1 MNFKKILVPV
11 TLADGSRAAVAVA
24 ANLAKESGAS
34 LALLHAVQL
43 SIAGEERGIPRTR
56 LVDDLCRE
64 AESQL
69 RQLLQS
75 VTLQTPTEI
84 IVREG
89 RPAGMIVESARCLA
103 VDAIVMF
110 THGYRGWLRWLHRNT
125 ALQVLRHAP
134 CPVWLVSPGRRDG
147 ISLVLVDRATANQC
161 EKPHE
166 DAGPPQ
172 SVLRVSV
179 S

>member
-56 LVDDLCRE
+56 LVNDLCRE
-64 AESQL
+64 AEGQL
-69 RQLLQS
+69 RQLLEG

-89 RPAGMIVESARCLA
+89 RPAQTIVESARRLA
-103 VDAIVMF
+103 VDAIGALALLLFVPAQGRLCQQF
-110 THGYRGWLRWLHRNT
+110 RGKSN
-125 ALQVLRHAP
+125 
-134 CPVWLVSPGRRDG
+134 DK
-147 ISLVLVDRATANQC
+147 
-161 EKPHE
+161 KP
-166 DAGPPQ
+166 Q
-172 SVLRVSV
+172 
-179 S
+179 

>member
-103 VDAIVMF
+103 VDAIVMSSVF
-110 THGYRGWLRWLHRNT
+110 VISTPGSSWRTQRT
-125 ALQVLRHAP
+125 ALSFAP
-134 CPVWLVSPGRRDG
+134 
-147 ISLVLVDRATANQC
+147 RATRFRSDANWR
-161 EKPHE
+161 PRGSSVTVTSGLAVAF
-166 DAGPPQ
+166 AGWATA
-172 SVLRVSV
+172 
-179 S
+179 